1 MISWV
6 STEWLRHLMRI
17 IPSGCWEV
25 EHPPACVMSG
35 DHQPYTT
42 NASPARSKN
51 RDSCRFLELIFY
63 VAPPFCH
70 SSLRFPVTSTSLKS
84 IVPTQKG
91 QWALLG
97 FLLPLPLLS
106 AAESQGSGGPHISLS
121 SCSVSGN
128 SVYIHISP
136 VSGCLWLEVKSN
148 SYYSS
153 LARGGSKI
161 I

>member
-25 EHPPACVMSG
+25 ERPPSCVMSG

-51 RDSCRFLELIFY
+51 QDSCRFLELIFY
-63 VAPPFCH
+63 VALPPFYH
-70 SSLRFPVTSTSLKS
+70 SSLHFPVTSTSLKS
-84 IVPTQKG
+84 IFPTQKD
-91 QWALLG
+91 QWGLLR

-106 AAESQGSGGPHISLS
+106 AAESQGSGGSPRFPFLLF
-121 SCSVSGN
+121 SVWKQYLYTYFPSFLV
-128 SVYIHISP
+128 VYDWRLNPILVTP
-136 VSGCLWLEVKSN
+136 AWLEVEVK
-148 SYYSS
+148 
-153 LARGGSKI
+153 
-161 I
+161 